1 MRARHICWWTRSPI
15 SAFTALLMY
24 VNVRQIVPCR
34 QSLGIDQAAVSRRLR
49 GRTEWKV
56 SELLTVAGL
65 LGIHPLELIPTQ
77 TGPDGPGGTNG
88 AVDAPTVSTRCS
100 SQAAA

>member
-1 MRARHICWWTRSPI
+1 MSSAVNAEIGDRVHQQMWRARITQKQLSE
-15 SAFTALLMY
+15 A
-24 VNVRQIVPCR
+24 
-34 QSLGIDQAAVSRRLR
+34 LGIDQAAVSRRLR

-65 LGIHPLELIPTQ
+65 LGIHPVELIPTQ